1 MKSIFNL
8 SDNQEIIKRV
18 QQLTPDTKA
27 LWGKNE
33 CRSNVTTLQ

>member
-18 QQLTPDTKA
+18 QQLTPHTKA
-27 LWGKNE
+27 LGVK
-33 CRSNVTTLQ
+33 